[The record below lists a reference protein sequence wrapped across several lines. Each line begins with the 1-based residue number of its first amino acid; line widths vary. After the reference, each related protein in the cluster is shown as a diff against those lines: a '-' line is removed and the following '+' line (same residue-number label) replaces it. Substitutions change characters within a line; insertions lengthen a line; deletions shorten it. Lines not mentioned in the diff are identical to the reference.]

1 MLTEFGGRTA
11 VITGAGSGFGR
22 EFALIGARR
31 GMKLV
36 LADIQSDALQDT
48 EQLVRDLGLEAGD
61 VISQVT
67 DVSKA
72 DQVDALAERAHQQF
86 GAVHLL
92 FNNAGV
98 ATGGLMWEHDTT
110 DWEWVLGVNV
120 MGVANGVRAFVP
132 AMVQQKQ
139 PAHIVNTA
147 SVAGLLSPP
156 TMGVYNVSKQ
166 AVVGLSE
173 TLYHDLQLVQ
183 SPVGVS
189 VLCPAF
195 VPTGIAQSHRNRPG
209 GGLTDDQLTDS
220 MRATQ
225 ASTEK
230 AVSSG
235 KISASDVA
243 QTTFEAIESDRFYIV
258 THEKIMDSVRLRG
271 DDIAQLRNPTDPY
284 SLRAASSKP

>member
-22 EFALIGARR
+22 EFALIGAQR
-31 GMKLV
+31 GMNLV
-36 LADIQSDALQDT
+36 LADVQSDALQQT
-48 EQLVRDLGLEAGD
+48 EQLVRDLGVDAGK
-61 VISQVT
+61 VIAQVT
-67 DVSKA
+67 DVSQSG
-72 DQVDALAERAHQQF
+72 QVDALAEQTHQRF
-86 GAVHLL
+86 GPAHLL

-98 ATGGLMWEHDTT
+98 ATGGLMWEHDTV

-132 AMVQQKQ
+132 AMVQAKQ
-139 PAHIVNTA
+139 PAHVVNTA

-156 TMGVYNVSKQ
+156 TMGIYNVSKQ

-173 TLYHDLQLVQ
+173 TLYHDLQLVK

-195 VPTGIAQSHRNRPG
+195 VPTGIAQSHRNRPDG
-209 GGLTDDQLTDS
+209 GPTDAQLTDS
-220 MRATQ
+220 MRVAK

-230 AVSSG
+230 AVNSG

-243 QTTFEAIESDRFYIV
+243 QTTFDAVESNRFYIV
-258 THEKIMDSVRLRG
+258 THAKIMDSVRLRG
-271 DDIAQLRNPTDPY
+271 EDIAQLRNPTDPY
-284 SLRAASSKP
+284 SLRPASSKS